1 MFSFF
6 KKLDK
11 RSRAV
16 VFACYFAFM
25 CNGLLNMMMGSM
37 LPDLK
42 AEYGLSDTVS
52 GLFLSAHSAGN
63 VIAGFVSA
71 LVPLFLGERKSIM
84 LLSGMAILGF
94 GMTVFWGNPVWLFL
108 AFICIGFGRGSI
120 TNFTNRT
127 VNRLTGGNPSA
138 SNCLHATFAV
148 GAIVSPMAFLF
159 LSLRFGWRAGPIFV
173 AGCFLLNILSLSRMK
188 LDVEYPD
195 RNNRAN
201 RTLVFLKNP
210 SFLILAGM
218 MFCYV
223 CSEYS
228 VNGWLVTYIQNK
240 QELLNS
246 FGKSGAELDQAVKAY
261 SQTMATLLWVVM
273 LIGRLACAFASAK
286 VPQKKLMM
294 GLSLGM
300 IVFFALLLT
309 SSTIPMVTLSV
320 AGLGFCMSGMSPMI
334 YSDSA
339 TFSNVYPMVTSVL
352 LVVGAGGSI
361 IMNSL
366 VGILADHFGFKVGM
380 GAIFVTVIILGVLA
394 ILNVA
399 VKTRRPQEA

>member
-1 MFSFF
+1 MT
-6 KKLDK
+6 
-11 RSRAV
+11 AQI
-16 VFACYFAFM
+16 
-25 CNGLLNMMMGSM
+25 
-37 LPDLK
+37 DL
-42 AEYGLSDTVS
+42 
-52 GLFLSAHSAGN
+52 
-63 VIAGFVSA
+63 
-71 LVPLFLGERKSIM
+71 
-84 LLSGMAILGF
+84 
-94 GMTVFWGNPVWLFL
+94 L
-108 AFICIGFGRGSI
+108 AF
-120 TNFTNRT
+120 
-127 VNRLTGGNPSA
+127 A
-138 SNCLHATFAV
+138 QACLRNIVLIVIVAV
-148 GAIVSPMAFLF
+148 
-159 LSLRFGWRAGPIFV
+159 IF
-173 AGCFLLNILSLSRMK
+173 
-188 LDVEYPD
+188 
-195 RNNRAN
+195 
-201 RTLVFLKNP
+201 
-210 SFLILAGM
+210 AGM

-273 LIGRLACAFASAK
+273 LIGRLSCAFASAK
-286 VPQKKLMM
+286 IPQKKLMM

-320 AGLGFCMSGMSPMI
+320 AGLGLCMSGMSPMI

-366 VGILADHFGFKVGM
+366 VGILADHFGFNVGM